1 MAYWALARLSPLP
14 HLASVRWLAAPQ
26 AERQSSQA
34 APQRYRMEAHP
45 TAAPVGSAEALHCR
59 RFQWRLLSC
68 RCHHRIAAVR
78 CLFSIW
84 TLGEVSNHL
93 LVQWS
98 LAAALFFSLIERNRL
113 FGRSRDRL
121 MQRLQSCLRVVYPV
135 HQWITSENARVCF
148 RSTLG

>member
-1 MAYWALARLSPLP
+1 MVYWALARLSPLP

-59 RFQWRLLSC
+59 RFQWRL
-68 RCHHRIAAVR
+68 H
-78 CLFSIW
+78 
-84 TLGEVSNHL
+84 
-93 LVQWS
+93 
-98 LAAALFFSLIERNRL
+98 
-113 FGRSRDRL
+113 
-121 MQRLQSCLRVVYPV
+121 SCLRVVYPV

-148 RSTLG
+148 RSTLGEVLNHARLAYFREFLRAHHCDFAFVGLAQQEESFVSLAVEGILVCQ